1 MSISLILE
9 GGGTRGAYTAGVL
22 DVLAEN
28 NIFCQTIYGERA
40 MPFPIYQ
47 SRIKEIMR
55 FLLNMPVTSVI

>member
-9 GGGTRGAYTAGVL
+9 GGGTRGAYWHKIIFSVRQFTAYL
-22 DVLAEN
+22 P
-28 NIFCQTIYGERA
+28 ERA